1 MDESKVGLSIDFK
14 DSAGVC
20 SFYCVNEYP
29 PFTASEEKDYVVP
42 EADAAGEEEGEQ
54 QEEEEG
60 ERQARGGGGGE
71 GGGDTCYLAVRP
83 VEAPGSA
90 DTAERQPIL

>member
-1 MDESKVGLSIDFK
+1 MAECVIFCYEFEKSQCKLGGMDESKVGLSIDFK

-60 ERQARGGGGGE
+60 ERQARGG
-71 GGGDTCYLAVRP
+71 
-83 VEAPGSA
+83 
-90 DTAERQPIL
+90 